1 MGNLTQCLVGSAMI
15 IRPELVC
22 VLSPAWWE
30 QFQNSL
36 EWNAHDF
43 ISLNLHY
50 REMLQ
55 WCSDWTI
62 WYVVWFNTVSLIQ
75 LVSLLGWYFSLK
87 EENLPHIG
95 RPAQKMLVLYGS
107 TFICQQTNTGM
118 KFKKSKYRFSV
129 SDDHLYAV
137 LHISTSDIGPDF
149 NGQTN

>member
-1 MGNLTQCLVGSAMI
+1 MGNLTQCSVGSAMI
-15 IRPELVC
+15 ICPELVC

-50 REMLQ
+50 RERLQ
-55 WCSDWTI
+55 WCSDWTN
-62 WYVVWFNTVSLIQ
+62 WYAVWFNTVSLIQ
-75 LVSLLGWYFSLK
+75 LVSLL
-87 EENLPHIG
+87 G

-118 KFKKSKYRFSV
+118 IFNKSKYRFSV
-129 SDDHLYAV
+129 SDDHLSAV